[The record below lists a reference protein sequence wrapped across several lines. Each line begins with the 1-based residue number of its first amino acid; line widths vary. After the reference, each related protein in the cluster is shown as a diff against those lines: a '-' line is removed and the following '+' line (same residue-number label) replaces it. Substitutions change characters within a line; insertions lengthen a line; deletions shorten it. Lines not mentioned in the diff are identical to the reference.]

1 MSDGQTELES
11 RDGLG
16 RWLEVQSDGDLVDDV
31 AVQETSLLG
40 SWRRIGIRIDGFMS
54 L

>member
-1 MSDGQTELES
+1 MSHQPT
-11 RDGLG
+11 
-16 RWLEVQSDGDLVDDV
+16 

-40 SWRRIGIRIDGFMS
+40 SWTMQ